1 MWHPAKYATMLAERI
16 HNHKAE
22 AWLINT
28 GWIGG
33 SFGVGKRISLAHTR
47 AILDA
52 IHSGELAQAEYE
64 EFAIFNLSIPMSCTG
79 VPPEVLHPERS
90 WTDQAAFQK
99 TLMKLG
105 QLFIENF
112 DTFADKAGQNVLA
125 AGPIIS

>member
-1 MWHPAKYATMLAERI
+1 MLAERI
-16 HNHKAE
+16 HAHKAD

-33 SFGVGKRISLAHTR
+33 SYGVGKRISLAHTR

-52 IHSGELAQAEYE
+52 IHNGELAKAEYE
-64 EFAIFNLSIPMSCTG
+64 EFGVFNLKIPRSCTG

-90 WTDQAAFQK
+90 WKDQEAFK
-99 TLMKLG
+99 ITVLKLG

-112 DTFADKAGQNVLA
+112 ETFADKAGQNVLA
-125 AGPIIS
+125 AGPIIPQ